1 MLINRPIKDIMTAQ
15 VFSITTSTRLEEAE
29 AMFRKHKVRH
39 LPVTKNHELVGIL
52 SLTDLQ
58 RISFAT
64 SLGEA
69 EEEIDNAMYEM
80 LGIEQVMQSKPVSIQ
95 QNASVKD
102 AAEILASREFHALP
116 VLDNKQ
122 LVGIVTTTD
131 LIKFL
136 LNHF

>member
-15 VFSITTSTRLEEAE
+15 VISITTDTRLEEAE

-39 LPVTKNHELVGIL
+39 LPVTKNKELVGIL

-58 RISFAT
+58 RISFA
-64 SLGEA
+64 SSFGEA
-69 EEEIDNAMYEM
+69 EDEIDNAMYEM
-80 LGIEQVMQSKPVSIQ
+80 LGVSQIMQSKPVSIQ
-95 QNASVKD
+95 LNASVKD

-116 VLDNKQ
+116 VVDGNQ
-122 LVGIVTTTD
+122 LVGIITTTD